1 MTTPASP
8 PPQDD
13 HVYHMILFAF
23 RGNKRAADVLDDI
36 KKSQKLGGYKLLVQA
51 IVERDVQGEVS
62 IHEPGRGG
70 VGGSFG
76 AVAGGL
82 LGLLG
87 GPMGVVA
94 LAVAGGVAGGVAGH
108 FAGRAI
114 PAEDLRRMGNALPPD
129 SSGLIVL
136 LEDIEAEKVINE
148 LEGYQAEVVTITIDD
163 ELSGEIDTMIAAD
176 LTKSEPAAA
185 TPAASSA
192 VSEVVTPVTPP
203 ASTAGTTPTPS
214 A

>member
-1 MTTPASP
+1 MTTSSP

-36 KKSQKLGGYKLLVQA
+36 KRSQKLGGYRLLVQA
-51 IVERDVQGEVS
+51 VVERDVQGEVT

-70 VGGSFG
+70 VGGSIG
-76 AVAGGL
+76 AVTGGL
-82 LGLLG
+82 IGLLG
-87 GPMGVVA
+87 GPIGIVA

-136 LEDIEAEKVINE
+136 IEDFESEKIINE
-148 LEGYQAEVVTITIDD
+148 LEGYQAEVVTLTIGD
-163 ELSGEIDTMIAAD
+163 ELSGELETLVAAD
-176 LTKSEPAAA
+176 ITK
-185 TPAASSA
+185 TAASEA
-192 VSEVVTPVTPP
+192 VTPVTPP
-203 ASTAGTTPTPS
+203 AATPEATPQTTPAS
-214 A
+214 SS

>member
-1 MTTPASP
+1 MTTSPP

-51 IVERDVQGEVS
+51 VVERDVQGEVT

-70 VGGSFG
+70 VGGTAG

-87 GPMGVVA
+87 GPFGIVA
-94 LAVAGGVAGGVAGH
+94 MAVAGGVAGGVAGH

-136 LEDIEAEKVINE
+136 LEDLEAEKVINE
-148 LEGYQAEVVTITIDD
+148 LEGYQAEVVTFTVGD
-163 ELSGEIDTMIAAD
+163 ELSGEIDSYIAAD
-176 LTKSEPAAA
+176 VTKTGSAA
-185 TPAASSA
+185 
-192 VSEVVTPVTPP
+192 SEVVTPAAP
-203 ASTAGTTPTPS
+203 ASPAPDATATPATPS

>member
-1 MTTPASP
+1 MTTSPP

-51 IVERDVQGEVS
+51 VVERDVQGEVT

-70 VGGSFG
+70 VGGTAG

-87 GPMGVVA
+87 GPFGIVA
-94 LAVAGGVAGGVAGH
+94 MAVAGGVAGGVAGH

-114 PAEDLRRMGNALPPD
+114 PAEDLRKMGNALPPD

-136 LEDIEAEKVINE
+136 LEDLEAEKVINE
-148 LEGYQAEVVTITIDD
+148 LEGYQAEVVTFTLGD
-163 ELSGEIDTMIAAD
+163 ELSGEIDSYIAAD
-176 LTKSEPAAA
+176 VKKTG
-185 TPAASSA
+185 SA
-192 VSEVVTPVTPP
+192 VSEVVTPAAP
-203 ASTAGTTPTPS
+203 ASPTPDATPTPATPS

>member
-1 MTTPASP
+1 MTTSSP

-36 KKSQKLGGYKLLVQA
+36 KKSQKLGGYRLLVQA
-51 IVERDVQGEVS
+51 VVERDVQGEVS

-70 VGGSFG
+70 VGGTAG

-87 GPMGVVA
+87 GPFGIVA
-94 LAVAGGVAGGVAGH
+94 MAVAGGVAGGVAGH

-114 PAEDLRRMGNALPPD
+114 PADELRKMGNALPPD

-148 LEGYQAEVVTITIDD
+148 LEGHQAEVVTLTIGD
-163 ELSGEIDTMIAAD
+163 ELSGEIDTLIAAD
-176 LTKSEPAAA
+176 ITKTAASEAVTPVAAPDA
-185 TPAASSA
+185 TPAATTEATPALSA
-192 VSEVVTPVTPP
+192 
-203 ASTAGTTPTPS
+203 
-214 A
+214 

>member
-1 MTTPASP
+1 
-8 PPQDD
+8 
-13 HVYHMILFAF
+13 MILFAF
-23 RGNKRAADVLDDI
+23 KGNKRAGDVLDDI
-36 KKSQKLGGYKLLVQA
+36 KASQKMGGYRVLVQA
-51 IVERDVQGEVS
+51 VVERDVQGEVT

-70 VGGSFG
+70 VGGSLG

-94 LAVAGGVAGGVAGH
+94 MAVAGGVAGGVAGH

-114 PAEDLRRMGNALPPD
+114 PAEDLRKMGNALPPD

-136 LEDIEAEKVINE
+136 IEDTQAEKLINE
-148 LEGYQAEVVTITIDD
+148 LEGYQAEVVTLTVGD
-163 ELSGEIDTMIAAD
+163 ELSGELDTLIAAD
-176 LTKSEPAAA
+176 VTKTGAPAAPATGSAASEAA
-185 TPAASSA
+185 TPAAA
-192 VSEVVTPVTPP
+192 P
-203 ASTAGTTPTPS
+203 AESTTPATPS